1 MGSALET
8 LCGQAYG
15 AKQYH
20 MLGVYMQRSWIVLFV
35 VAVLLLPIYIFATPL
50 LKLMGQPD
58 DIAELSG
65 SVSIWF
71 IPQHF
76 AFVFMFPIQRY
87 LQSQLKNMVIA
98 WLSVASLVLHI
109 VLTWLFIV
117 KLEMGLVGATITLD
131 LAWWVPAIGQFLYVT
146 CGGCPHTWT
155 GLSRKAFRDLW
166 PFLKLSV
173 ASGVML
179 WLVEHTT
186 THS

>member
-87 LQSQLKNMVIA
+87 LELTYRK
-98 WLSVASLVLHI
+98 SV
-109 VLTWLFIV
+109 
-117 KLEMGLVGATITLD
+117 
-131 LAWWVPAIGQFLYVT
+131 
-146 CGGCPHTWT
+146 PHLQET
-155 GLSRKAFRDLW
+155 S
-166 PFLKLSV
+166 
-173 ASGVML
+173 
-179 WLVEHTT
+179 
-186 THS
+186 